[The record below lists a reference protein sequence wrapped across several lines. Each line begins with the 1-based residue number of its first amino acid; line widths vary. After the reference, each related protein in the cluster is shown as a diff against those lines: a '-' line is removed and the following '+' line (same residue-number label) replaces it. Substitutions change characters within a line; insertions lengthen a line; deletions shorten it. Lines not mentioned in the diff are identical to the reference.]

1 MSEQAQRL
9 LDAIRKNYTADG
21 DWFTASG
28 VGGISGIWVDKE
40 VWSEL
45 KQLGYIR
52 SVDVDI
58 YQYTGK
64 EQAQ

>member
-9 LDAIRKNYTADG
+9 LDAIRKNYAADG

-28 VGGISGIWVDKE
+28 VGGTSGIWVDKE

-45 KQLGYIR
+45 KQFGYIR
-52 SVDVDI
+52 LVDVDI

-64 EQAQ
+64 EQA